1 MPATRSHDHGA
12 AIYVIF
18 ELCHNGLIDLSCLL
32 DTNWVQPSAWLT
44 AAVPSRAPTPPN
56 EDVDFDASVRAAA
69 DHLPAKQAHALW
81 LVDVCRAS
89 YTQGA
94 IETGTSPDRF
104 ARRVHAAR
112 NNIRRSLP

>member
-1 MPATRSHDHGA
+1 MIP
-12 AIYVIF
+12 
-18 ELCHNGLIDLSCLL
+18 ELCHGLIDLSCLL
-32 DTNWVQPSAWLT
+32 ETALVQPSAWLT

-56 EDVDFDASVRAAA
+56 ENVDFDFDVSVRAAA
-69 DHLPAKQAHALW
+69 DRLPARQAHALW

-94 IETGTSPDRF
+94 LETGTTPDRF

-112 NNIRRSLP
+112 SNIRRSLP